1 MSMIMDDFK
10 VQLLT
15 EKESALFFEL
25 INKNKNRLE
34 DFFAGTVKYTQT
46 LQDTEEYCKKIDV
59 RIEEKT
65 YYPYLIIDKKLGK
78 AIGFIDFKNIDW
90 DVPKAEL
97 GAFIDVSYEGKGII
111 TQSFN
116 YILEN
121 TVKKHQFKKLFC
133 RISKE
138 NTRSIN
144 LALRCG
150 FEQEGVLRCD
160 YRTTKGELVDLN
172 YYGRLF

>member
-1 MSMIMDDFK
+1 MEGYKIK
-10 VQLLT
+10 LLT
-15 EKESALFFEL
+15 TKESSLFFEL

-34 DFFAGTVKYTQT
+34 DFFAGTVKYTKT
-46 LQDTEEYCKKIDV
+46 IEDSIEYCKRVDERVK
-59 RIEEKT
+59 EKV
-65 YYPYLIIDKKLGK
+65 YFPYLIIDETINK

-111 TQSFN
+111 TGSFK

-121 TVKKHQFKKLFC
+121 LVNEHQFKKLFC
-133 RISKE
+133 RISAE
-138 NTRSIN
+138 NKRSIS

-150 FEQEGVLRCD
+150 FEQEGTLKCD
-160 YRTTKGELVDLN
+160 YRTTEGVLVDLN
-172 YYGRLF
+172 YYGRIF